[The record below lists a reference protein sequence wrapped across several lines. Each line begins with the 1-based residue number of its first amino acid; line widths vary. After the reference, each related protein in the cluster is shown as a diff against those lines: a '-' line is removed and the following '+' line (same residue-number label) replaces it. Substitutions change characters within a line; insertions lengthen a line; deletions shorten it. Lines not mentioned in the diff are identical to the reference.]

1 MNNANPIQ
9 SNPILLLSLLGV
21 NMTVVSR
28 MRLGVFFVAVERAR
42 ADKW

>member
-9 SNPILLLSLLGV
+9 SNPILLSLLGV
-21 NMTVVSR
+21 NMTVVSH